1 MARSSSPFVWKV
13 YQWKILWITLV
24 PIPYRHF
31 EYITYDS
38 KEEAERA
45 AYHLNKQ
52 AGADIYLT
60 AKRKRKRQTKANR
73 FEFIEPKGSKKK
85 TK

>member
-1 MARSSSPFVWKV
+1 MARSTSPFVWKV
-13 YQWKILWITLV
+13 FQWKILWIALI

-31 EYITYDS
+31 EYTTYDT

-45 AYHLNKQ
+45 VYRLNRT
-52 AGADIYLT
+52 AGGQVYLT
-60 AKRKRKRQTKANR
+60 AKRKRKRQTKADR
-73 FEFIEPKGSKKK
+73 FEFIEPKKK